1 MADGFLDYVGLARFK
16 EKLLGV
22 VDDKVSN
29 ASAGV
34 VSSGQGYRALSDGT
48 IQQWG
53 KALIAN
59 DSGTRVVFP
68 VAFPNAVESVTCTA
82 AGDIEVPCAAK
93 PNGLGSV
100 TITHSGNGGIEM
112 YWFAVGK

>member
-34 VSSGQGYRALSDGT
+34 VSSGQGYRALLDGT

-68 VAFPNAVESVTCTA
+68 VAFPHAVETVTCEPI
-82 AGDIEVPCAAK
+82 DLEVPHKAV
-93 PNGLGSV
+93 PDGLGAV
-100 TITHSGNGGIEM
+100 TITHSGNGGVEM